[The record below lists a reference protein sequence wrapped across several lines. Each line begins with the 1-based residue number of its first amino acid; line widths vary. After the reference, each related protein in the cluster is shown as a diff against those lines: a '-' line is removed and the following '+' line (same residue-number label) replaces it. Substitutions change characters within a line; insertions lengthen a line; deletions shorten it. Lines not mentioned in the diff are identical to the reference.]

1 MAIGREGRRGGRGA
15 GVAATA
21 ERETAGAGNLS
32 DTSGKK
38 TRRKRRGTHTIL
50 PVYLLVRVFFYSSS
64 IDIRICIIPC
74 PLHICDVC
82 RMKYVAKENKSR
94 LISVL
99 WTKFVMDLPRYS
111 LCIYRSPS
119 PSFEEDFGVSKD
131 TLLHGSYADYIKEY
145 SARSGRASGSGG
157 SGQSSSHQPHQVALL
172 DPPPPRTHTRSP
184 SLSFRR
190 RPCWPTLLQR
200 TRRHSTSSRQSWHS
214 RTPPK

>member
-38 TRRKRRGTHTIL
+38 TRRKRRGTLSSHTIL
-50 PVYLLVRVFFYSSS
+50 PVYLLVRGFFYSSS

-82 RMKYVAKENKSR
+82 RMKYVAKEHKSR

-99 WTKFVMDLPRYS
+99 WTKL
-111 LCIYRSPS
+111 
-119 PSFEEDFGVSKD
+119 
-131 TLLHGSYADYIKEY
+131 
-145 SARSGRASGSGG
+145 
-157 SGQSSSHQPHQVALL
+157 
-172 DPPPPRTHTRSP
+172 
-184 SLSFRR
+184 
-190 RPCWPTLLQR
+190 
-200 TRRHSTSSRQSWHS
+200 
-214 RTPPK
+214 